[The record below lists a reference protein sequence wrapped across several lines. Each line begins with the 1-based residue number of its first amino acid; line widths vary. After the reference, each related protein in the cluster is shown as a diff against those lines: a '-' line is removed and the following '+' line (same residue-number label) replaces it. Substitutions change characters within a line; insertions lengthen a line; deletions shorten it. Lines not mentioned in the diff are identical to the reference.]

1 MRAKSSCDKT
11 LRYFLLRHFTSS
23 NYCNWV
29 ELMCFHSSLISLLYL
44 FYGEWNLISFLLP
57 TYASCVSCL
66 LWLSTLPADDCV
78 WITVYL
84 EPLGLE
90 ITKKDFVISPEILRT
105 DGAFSLFLAFF
116 TLEENSASTFLAFF
130 FIFCLDNLRLFEVVV
145 MSRNF
150 RFSCNSSSLFK
161 TFSNPF
167 DRFIGSNLSAC
178 GCPRN
183 SRISFSKSSDC
194 WHNCF
199 FILCHRKHVQLTV
212 HKIEF
217 KSFNFYLQSWWG
229 HKSLI

>member
-1 MRAKSSCDKT
+1 
-11 LRYFLLRHFTSS
+11 
-23 NYCNWV
+23 
-29 ELMCFHSSLISLLYL
+29 MCFHSSLISLLYL

-57 TYASCVSCL
+57 SYESCVSCP
-66 LWLSTLPADDCV
+66 LWLPTLPSDACV
-78 WITVYL
+78 WSRVYL
-84 EPLGLE
+84 EALRLE

-150 RFSCNSSSLFK
+150 RFSCNSSSLFN

-229 HKSLI
+229 HKSLIYFLTCSF